1 MKRPSYFLSLFGC
14 DSGGL
19 VRACNDCTEDEPNRI
34 VHMAFVKKAATV
46 NESESGLVNSLLA
59 LEKTCDAYIVR
70 NTNGTMTAATYN
82 TGKGSGKQISRVLS
96 GTHSITIIDFDI
108 IDNIEQFWNRSIS
121 NAQNYYMYFFTSAI
135 GWKVKAP
142 LSISP
147 AVPITD
153 DITTF
158 IEGSIKID
166 WSDKGLPLPVKVGG
180 DNVDLL
186 APCSVLFTNTVGFL
200 NRSGSMAAISA
211 DGLTINLHSGDS
223 LNAGLSSGSVVMSE
237 VDITSGSLPT
247 GINVLLSTDGKSII
261 LTGTS
266 TSIGTYNIAIR
277 GTNACGVGAEFQVK
291 IIIS

>member
-1 MKRPSYFLSLFGC
+1 MKRPSYFLTLFGC

-34 VHMAFVKKAATV
+34 VHMAFVKKGATV
-46 NESESGLVNSLLA
+46 NETEDGLVNSLLN
-59 LEKTCDAYIVR
+59 LEKTCDAYIIR
-70 NTNGTMTAATYN
+70 NTNGTMAAATYN

-108 IDNIEQFWNRSIS
+108 IDNIEEFWNRSIS
-121 NAQNYYMYFFTSAI
+121 GAQNYYMYFFTSAI
-135 GWKVKAP
+135 GWVVRAP

-166 WSDKGLPLPVKVGG
+166 WSSKGLPLPIKIGA
-180 DNVDLL
+180 DSVDLL
-186 APCSVLFTNTVGFL
+186 EPCSVLFTNTVGFL
-200 NRSGSMAAISA
+200 NRSGSMASISA

-223 LNAGLSSGSVVMSE
+223 LNVGLSSGNIVINE
-237 VDITSGSLPT
+237 VDVTSGTLPV
-247 GINVLLSTDGKSII
+247 GINLLLATDGKSII
-261 LTGTS
+261 LTGMSSS
-266 TSIGTYNIAIR
+266 TGTYNTSIRAI
-277 GTNACGVGAEFQVK
+277 NACGVGAEFQVK
-291 IIIS
+291 IVIS